1 MPARFPRFNALRAMQ
16 HRNFQ
21 LFIAGQLVSL
31 SGTWMQ
37 STAQLWLVYKLTG
50 SAALLVS
57 SDLPIRCRCCF
68 CRRWA
73 ATSGTTTT
81 AAGRHV
87 DANRFDD
94 SGICAGG
101 LTLSGAIHDARGA
114 WVVIFIAFLV
124 AL

>member
-1 MPARFPRFNALRAMQ
+1 VPPRASGGFNALPRDAAPQ
-16 HRNFQ
+16 LPTVHR
-21 LFIAGQLVSL
+21 GQLVSL

-57 SDLPIRCRCCF
+57 SGFANQVPMLF
-68 CRRWA
+68 LSSLG

-81 AAGRHV
+81 GRRWRHV

-101 LTLSGAIHDARGA
+101 TGR
-114 WVVIFIAFLV
+114 
-124 AL
+124 